1 MAFGGTKPAVF
12 PWSPSE
18 LAAKQS
24 ALTAQRQLESNIQQ
38 RHKITNALLGPLTDL
53 LKPGPG
59 VQIGPIGFQPGVPLG
74 YGQPTSTP
82 GQPGTP
88 GQPTTTPGQPGTPG
102 QPTNQPGQQGGW
114 PPLVPGVPFTPQQNR
129 EEYQRLTGLNFGQ
142 GAMDAYR
149 SRERIGHG
157 MGATGP
163 SALMKEMEA
172 LLPAEQ
178 RAREA
183 IAAEGTRRGL
193 GAQEQLLQALG
204 LQINER
210 LGIGQLQQQQLG
222 HLAGI
227 SNALVGLMG

>member
-1 MAFGGTKPAVF
+1 MAFSGRQQVMF

-18 LAAKQS
+18 YAAETQAGTQARRS
-24 ALTAQRQLESNIQQ
+24 AADIAHRERL
-38 RHKITNALLGPLTDL
+38 TNALLNPLLGL
-53 LKPGPG
+53 LKPGAG
-59 VQIGPIGFQPGVPLG
+59 VQLGPVGFQPGVPLG
-74 YGQPTSTP
+74 YGQPASTP

-88 GQPTTTPGQPGTPG
+88 GQPTTTPGQPGTPS
-102 QPTNQPGQQGGW
+102 QPNQQGGW
-114 PPLVPGVPFTPQQNR
+114 PQLVPGVPFTPQQNR
-129 EEYQRLTGLNFGQ
+129 EEMQRLTGLNFTQ

-149 SRERIGHG
+149 SRERIGQG

-163 SALMKEMEA
+163 SGLMKEMEA

-183 IAAEGTRRGL
+183 IAQENTRRGL
-193 GAQEQLLQALG
+193 GAQDQLLRALG
-204 LQINER
+204 LQIDER